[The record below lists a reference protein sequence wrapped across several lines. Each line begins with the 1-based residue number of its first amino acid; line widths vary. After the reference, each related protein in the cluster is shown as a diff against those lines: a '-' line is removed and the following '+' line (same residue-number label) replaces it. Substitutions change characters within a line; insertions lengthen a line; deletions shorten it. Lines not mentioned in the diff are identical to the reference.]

1 MVHALLVKSLV
12 QLMVH
17 RMFTCALA
25 THMTSDLL
33 EPDKALTALSTSASQ

>member
-12 QLMVH
+12 QLTVH
-17 RMFTCALA
+17 RMFICVLVTL
-25 THMTSDLL
+25 MTSDLL